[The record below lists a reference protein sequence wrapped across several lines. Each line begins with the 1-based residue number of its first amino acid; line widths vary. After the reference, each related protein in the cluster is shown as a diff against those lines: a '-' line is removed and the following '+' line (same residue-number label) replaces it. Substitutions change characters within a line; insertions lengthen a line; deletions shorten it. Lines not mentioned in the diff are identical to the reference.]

1 MPKSDK
7 LRFQVSYYNPETREW
22 NKGTKFPS
30 IKHAAMFLEIH
41 YESAKNLYNHKAKK
55 FGKFLKLE
63 KIPIEE

>member
-1 MPKSDK
+1 MPKPEN
-7 LRFQVSYYNPETREW
+7 LRYQVSYYNPEKKEW

-30 IKHAAMFLEIH
+30 LKHAAIFLEIH

-63 KIPIEE
+63 RIQNED